1 MRGLEAELYSTHV
14 GPRPQMREGD
24 GRNNWLFRQLG
35 REAHSCDDFDQL
47 LDRAQTLNEGLGD
60 PMQDAEVAKI
70 AGSIWK
76 YTTEGR
82 NRFGKHGAWFPVSE
96 VSTWKMGPDAFYLL
110 AFLRAH
116 NHPDATFW
124 VANGLA
130 EIFGWDRER
139 FAAARRRLVEHRYHT
154 RVSGSPAST
163 RTVQMGQNPDCGKA
177 RTYPQLTL
185 VSRCLGALRGLDLKS
200 RSQNEVEKN
209 SRDFRATR

>member
-1 MRGLEAELYSTHV
+1 
-14 GPRPQMREGD
+14 MREGD

-82 NRFGKHGAWFPVSE
+82 NRFGKHGAWFPVNE

-139 FAAARRRLVEHRYHT
+139 FAAARRRLVEHRYLILVCRARQHQ
-154 RVSGSPAST
+154 PALYRWDKIQT
-163 RTVQMGQNPDCGKA
+163 A
-177 RTYPQLTL
+177 
-185 VSRCLGALRGLDLKS
+185 
-200 RSQNEVEKN
+200 EKPAPILN
-209 SRDFRATR
+209 